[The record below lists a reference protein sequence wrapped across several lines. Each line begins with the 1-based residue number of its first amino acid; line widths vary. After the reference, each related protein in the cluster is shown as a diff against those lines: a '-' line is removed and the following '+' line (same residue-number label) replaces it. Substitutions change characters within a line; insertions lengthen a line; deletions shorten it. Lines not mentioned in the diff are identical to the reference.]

1 MPRFWGAVAALA
13 LLLFVAPC
21 ARADE
26 TVTVQLVKSTAQAP
40 YYIALGKGY
49 FAAEGLKIDAGEIRS
64 ALDTIAPLATGR
76 LDLSMGAATAGFFNA
91 ANRGF
96 DLRIAAALGVQGP
109 VMATPPLVRKALWDG
124 GTIRSAKDLRGRKVA
139 INAPGDITEVFLTM
153 MLEKYGMETKDVDL
167 TPLAFAEQFVAFKN
181 GAIDAGFL
189 PEPLATTARLA
200 GEVELNQ
207 PELSIGEGIP
217 TTFVFMGLKFMHDR
231 PKVALAFM
239 RALVRGARDAQGEYS
254 KKPELA
260 AMIAKETGLQLDA
273 VEQSTPYVVDP
284 DLDITKYETKLRA
297 EEAIDRKNGRLTYDQ
312 PLDFAK
318 VIDAALVHQAAAQV
332 K

>member
-1 MPRFWGAVAALA
+1 MPRFWGAAAALA
-13 LLLFVAPC
+13 LLLFAAPC

-96 DLRIAAALGVQGP
+96 DLRIIAALGVQGP

-124 GTIRSAKDLRGRKVA
+124 GTIRSAKDLKGRKVA

-153 MLEKYGMETKDVDL
+153 MLEKYGLETKDVDL

-189 PEPLATTARLA
+189 PEPLATTAKLA
-200 GEVELNQ
+200 GEVELNR

-231 PKVALAFM
+231 PQGGVGLHA
-239 RALVRGARDAQGEYS
+239 RARARRARC
-254 KKPELA
+254 A
-260 AMIAKETGLQLDA
+260 RGLQQESRSGRDDRQGDGPAARCGRAEHALCRRSRPRHHQIRSEAARRGGDRPQ
-273 VEQSTPYVVDP
+273 ERPP
-284 DLDITKYETKLRA
+284 DLR
-297 EEAIDRKNGRLTYDQ
+297 
-312 PLDFAK
+312 P
-318 VIDAALVHQAAAQV
+318 AAWISPR
-332 K
+332 

>member
-1 MPRFWGAVAALA
+1 MGRVWAAAAL
-13 LLLFVAPC
+13 VACLAP
-21 ARADE
+21 AAFAEE

-64 ALDTIAPLATGR
+64 ALDTVAPLATGR

-91 ANRGF
+91 AQRGF
-96 DLRIAAALGVQGP
+96 DLRIVAALGIQGP
-109 VMATPPLVRKALWDG
+109 VMATVPLARKALLDG
-124 GTIRSAKDLRGRKVA
+124 GEIKSAKDLKGRKVA

-153 MLEKYGMETKDVDL
+153 MLAKYGMTPKDVDL

-200 GEVELNQ
+200 GEAAPIE
-207 PELSIGEGIP
+207 PEIGVGEGIP
-217 TTFVFMGLKFMHDR
+217 TTFLFYGLHFMHDR
-231 PKVALAFM
+231 PQVAAAFM
-239 RALVRGARDAQGEYS
+239 RAMIRGARDAQGAYS
-254 KKPELA
+254 KDPAIA
-260 AMIAKETGLQLDA
+260 AIIAKETGLKTEA

-284 DLDITKYETKLRA
+284 NLDIAKYEAVLRR
-297 EEAIDRKNGRLTYDQ
+297 EEDIDRKNGRLTYDK
-312 PLDFAK
+312 PLDFGAI
-318 VIDAALVHQAAAQV
+318 IDATVVHQAATAV